1 MLLQSEN
8 RSASFC
14 CASADDSSTDGPAQQ
29 SLDMSSCGGDESLER
44 RGSVLAPS
52 SVPADSSLD
61 EGKRPASASFVV
73 GLFPQQKKGK
83 RSFGEV
89 DGSPDSVNAST
100 AKKSVCLDQSV
111 CDNSQAHD
119 SGSLRTD
126 KPNFCN
132 VFEHERSPSKQLP
145 SGDIDVFGFRKR
157 KSSQS
162 PQDGRQ
168 KETKRKLLKTL
179 NSDDTSV
186 TNAGT
191 TVGGL
196 SQNDASIERL
206 SVPANSHIARNTT
219 TAARRPKRFAV
230 PPPRLSPQQF
240 ISTRKS
246 SAAFHHPPL
255 MTDGNTSRILNCS
268 YREIL
273 KDVTASQ
280 LASGSYNEEDSDGEE
295 EDEDGSLPVLE
306 CPLLPLV
313 KRQKEIEEKP
323 HLGKEGHPLGVRNYK
338 TFRKV
343 SCQMGGIVCEWIR
356 TWVL

>member
-1 MLLQSEN
+1 M
-8 RSASFC
+8 
-14 CASADDSSTDGPAQQ
+14 
-29 SLDMSSCGGDESLER
+29 
-44 RGSVLAPS
+44 LAPS

-61 EGKRPASASFVV
+61 EGRRSASASFVV
-73 GLFPQQKKGK
+73 GLFPRQKKGK
-83 RSFGEV
+83 RSSCEV
-89 DGSPDSVNAST
+89 DDSPGSVNAST

-111 CDNSQAHD
+111 CGNSQAHD

-132 VFEHERSPSKQLP
+132 ILEHERSPPKQLP

-168 KETKRKLLKTL
+168 ETKRKLIKTL
-179 NSDDTSV
+179 NSNDTSV
-186 TNAGT
+186 TNDGAIL
-191 TVGGL
+191 GGL
-196 SQNDASIERL
+196 SQSDASIERL
-206 SVPANSHIARNTT
+206 SVPANSHVARNTT
-219 TAARRPKRFAV
+219 TAARRPKRFAA
-230 PPPRLSPQQF
+230 PPPLLSPQQF

-246 SAAFHHPPL
+246 SAAFHRPPI

-280 LASGSYNEEDSDGEE
+280 LASGSYNEEDSDGEG
-295 EDEDGSLPVLE
+295 EDEEGSLPNLE

-313 KRQKEIEEKP
+313 KRQEEIEEEP

-343 SCQMGGIVCEWIR
+343 SCQMCGIMCE
-356 TWVL
+356 